1 MGVAIGYEFPV
12 QFRDRVAASFPSFD
26 ELGKMWINAG
36 LSRAGFLFWKR
47 AIPQPAGNGSV
58 ADPYLLGNG
67 GLRETELTE
76 GYYLLVL
83 SQTLL
88 SFCLTQH
95 NILWEH
101 IR

>member
-1 MGVAIGYEFPV
+1 
-12 QFRDRVAASFPSFD
+12 
-26 ELGKMWINAG
+26 
-36 LSRAGFLFWKR
+36 
-47 AIPQPAGNGSV
+47 V
-58 ADPYLLGNG
+58 ADPYLLSDG

-83 SQTLL
+83 SQALL

-95 NILWEH
+95 NILWKH